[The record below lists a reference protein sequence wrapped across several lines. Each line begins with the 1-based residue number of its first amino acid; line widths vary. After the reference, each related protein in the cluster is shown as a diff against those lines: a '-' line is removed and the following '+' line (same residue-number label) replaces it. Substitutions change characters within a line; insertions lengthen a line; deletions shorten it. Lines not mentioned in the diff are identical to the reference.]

1 MSADNLIDR
10 VAREITAS
18 VATPDLARRVG
29 DRIAETPQQ
38 PRAWSWKLVPVAGL
52 ATAAVILAVSVM
64 RPATIDTRIPGIKDS
79 GSPGFVESANPR
91 VPKSEQPGVFES
103 RNPRIPESRHSRFT
117 ASPVAAEWQARAL
130 PALPAVEPLAID
142 RIQPIPLSIP
152 LLEIEPLV
160 VPAIG
165 NDR

>member
-18 VATPDLARRVG
+18 VATPDLARRVR
-29 DRIAETPQQ
+29 DRIAETPPQ

-52 ATAAVILAVSVM
+52 ATAAVMLAAIVM
-64 RPATIDTRIPGIKDS
+64 RPATIDPRIPGIEDS
-79 GSPGFVESANPR
+79 GSPGFLESANRR
-91 VPKSEQPGVFES
+91 VPESQPGVFES
-103 RNPRIPESRHSRFT
+103 RNPRIPESRHSSFT
-117 ASPVAAEWQARAL
+117 ASLVAADWQARAL

>member
-10 VAREITAS
+10 VAREITAG
-18 VATPDLARRVG
+18 VATPDLARRIR

-38 PRAWSWKLVPVAGL
+38 RRAWSVKLVPVAGL
-52 ATAAVILAVSVM
+52 ATAAVILAAVITS
-64 RPATIDTRIPGIKDS
+64 RTANIPGIQDS
-79 GSPGFVESANPR
+79 GIPRIRESANPR
-91 VPKSEQPGVFES
+91 VPESPNPGVSES
-103 RNPRIPESRHSRFT
+103 QNPRIPESRNSRLT
-117 ASPVAAEWQARAL
+117 QGSAAAEWHARAL

-165 NDR
+165 DDR